1 ILSDGTQRWIDYK
14 EAKGE
19 QEFQLIVDFELR
31 CMRVFELL
39 GNGYQILLNETYMI
53 LEQVK
58 QYQKTLKRR
67 KIDDCFKT
75 TTTTTTRTSTTTDV
89 SVSSLSPPS
98 SSPSFTDCVTI
109 GKASS
114 GVSAMSVYLDS
125 SISESKR
132 RNIYK
137 LKYNREKEKEE

>member
-1 ILSDGTQRWIDYK
+1 NDASINFSGIIRRQSVQSSASSCLNRNSTQKRRRRRSSSDCVENKWRYLVILSDGTQRWIDYK
-14 EAKGE
+14 EAKRE

-75 TTTTTTRTSTTTDV
+75 TTTTTT
-89 SVSSLSPPS
+89 
-98 SSPSFTDCVTI
+98 
-109 GKASS
+109 
-114 GVSAMSVYLDS
+114 
-125 SISESKR
+125 
-132 RNIYK
+132 
-137 LKYNREKEKEE
+137 